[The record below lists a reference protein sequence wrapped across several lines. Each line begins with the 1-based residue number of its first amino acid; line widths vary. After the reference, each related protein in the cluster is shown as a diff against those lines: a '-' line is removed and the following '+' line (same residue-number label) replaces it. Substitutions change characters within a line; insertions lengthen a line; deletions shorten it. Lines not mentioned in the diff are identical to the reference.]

1 MTNCYLLLLFAI
13 VSIFLSRLLRGR
25 IIVGISSKS
34 EVLSQLRAKEDS
46 YTVLKGWNITTAL
59 GERNPHFYKN
69 GPWVH
74 ITVEYATSTANFC
87 PLSLSNSSLQAFMTR
102 QHISGKKAARKL
114 LRFESLAEL
123 SNLYCTSHRK
133 NRNTLIWPIDCLVN
147 HDKNVSS
154 GRNGSLSLF
163 SLYL

>member
-13 VSIFLSRLLRGR
+13 VSIVLSSLLRGL
-25 IIVGISSKS
+25 IIAGISSKS

-87 PLSLSNSSLQAFMTR
+87 PLSLSNSPLQACMTR
-102 QHISGKKAARKL
+102 QHISAPFFEVSRLKAITFKTAFPFLDGNCR
-114 LRFESLAEL
+114 RQNVIYQATVTTGTTIESYIGL
-123 SNLYCTSHRK
+123 SSH
-133 NRNTLIWPIDCLVN
+133 
-147 HDKNVSS
+147 
-154 GRNGSLSLF
+154 
-163 SLYL
+163 